1 VSWPGRRCGPRAG
14 GSWPGGEPAG
24 VFESGVMSRT
34 VVIEFHR
41 VAAVAAYEIDPYQ
54 EALRVLGDG
63 VERDLRIIEAL
74 PA

>member
-1 VSWPGRRCGPRAG
+1 
-14 GSWPGGEPAG
+14 
-24 VFESGVMSRT
+24 MSRT